1 MKLLTKSVPAYI
13 LFLTIFIA
21 GGIILY
27 QKLNPVKVIEKIESK
42 DLCDFQII
50 RNTNYKF
57 VRPLILG
64 DRNCED
70 EGYNILKTNLNEY
83 LNSEMSNGALKSASV
98 YVREFEQGKWFAI
111 NPNETFSPGSM
122 MKIATLITFLK
133 DSEHNPDLL
142 NQRIQFKASYSQM
155 PVQSIVSGR
164 LSSGRTYS
172 VKELMEAM
180 IIDSDNDA
188 TMLLSQRMNANIY
201 FDLCRSLNLS
211 VPTKEQV
218 DYPIT
223 TSECSR
229 FLRVIFNSSYLESKN
244 SEYAMNLLTKSKFN
258 GGLTKLL
265 PETISIAH
273 KFGEKFN
280 PIEQQLHETAIIY
293 TADKPYLIT
302 VMTRGADQQKLKGVL
317 NSISKKVYDFMA
329 AR

>member
-1 MKLLTKSVPAYI
+1 
-13 LFLTIFIA
+13 
-21 GGIILY
+21 
-27 QKLNPVKVIEKIESK
+27 
-42 DLCDFQII
+42 LCGFQII
-50 RNTNYKF
+50 RNTNYKYI
-57 VRPLILG
+57 RPLILG

-70 EGYNILKTNLNEY
+70 EGYNALKTNLNEY
-83 LNSEMSNGALKSASV
+83 LNAEMSNGALKSASV

-111 NPNETFSPGSM
+111 NPTETYSPGSM
-122 MKIATLITFLK
+122 MKIATLITYLK

-142 NQRIQFKASYSQM
+142 NQRIQFKASHSEM
-155 PVQSIVSGR
+155 PVQSIVSGK
-164 LSSGRTYS
+164 LTSGRYYT

-180 IIDSDNDA
+180 IINSDNDA
-188 TMLLSQRMNANIY
+188 TMLLTQRMNANIY

-258 GGLTKLL
+258 DGLTKLL

-329 AR
+329 SR